1 MEHLSISKSSGSHTF
16 RANLGKPPG
25 VSCLCRANILSGV
38 GQSYSSLTLEHPRQ
52 LKLLTIWVTED
63 HSTQARDSKTPQLED
78 GQQSWVE
85 KTSCF
90 LHMGLVG
97 TFQKN

>member
-1 MEHLSISKSSGSHTF
+1 MGFFSLLYFEWCEIATKAT
-16 RANLGKPPG
+16 
-25 VSCLCRANILSGV
+25 LSGY
-38 GQSYSSLTLEHPRQ
+38 GSFSTGADSSITNKCSIIVKE
-52 LKLLTIWVTED
+52 
-63 HSTQARDSKTPQLED
+63 TPQLED
-78 GQQSWVE
+78 GQQSRVE